1 MKSRA
6 SSAASIKREAQGL
19 NTFTGTGGPF
29 IRRAT
34 RSFAMRACSSRH
46 PTWRTD
52 DLGRTREQASR
63 SPDEPIGTP
72 RAGLKVRNAYLN
84 IAMREPVRA
93 HNRAVHAPERADHGM
108 VRAVHAGETPV
119 HASGGSVPLRMQPCT
134 SSAHLTARTPRR
146 NRRADDAHPS
156 PPSCSEAHGA
166 RTAAQANR
174 TTEPLI
180 ETKTYPSGTA
190 LTSIARDS
198 RRRRT

>member
-1 MKSRA
+1 M
-6 SSAASIKREAQGL
+6 L
-19 NTFTGTGGPF
+19 NPTHRDFARLAVATGPQHLHADRRTVLAESHAF
-29 IRRAT
+29 IRKARLFFPPSDVAPRRPRPYSRTGEPFTRRAYWNPPRGPEGPQRVPEHRDEGACT
-34 RSFAMRACSSRH
+34 RAQPSCARA
-46 PTWRTD
+46 
-52 DLGRTREQASR
+52 
-63 SPDEPIGTP
+63 
-72 RAGLKVRNAYLN
+72 
-84 IAMREPVRA
+84 
-93 HNRAVHAPERADHGM
+93 ERADHGM